1 MALKLVYEPL
11 KIRGCVIP
19 NRVSRSAH
27 ATGLSNFGVMSDRL
41 IDYHVA
47 RAKGGVGLTI
57 LEAAAVHRSSVQSLA
72 NWDDSAIA
80 GYQRLMAAI
89 KPHGM
94 RVFQQLVHTG
104 HMYPLYDRLPPW
116 GVSTVPNPVGG
127 IVANPMGQAEI
138 DEVIAAFAAAARR
151 CQEGG
156 IDGLEIHAAHSYLM
170 MQFLSPLVN
179 QRTDQ
184 YGGSLENRMRF
195 LRQVMRAVRE
205 AVSDD
210 YPVGIRIGASTAE
223 GGIGEPE
230 LRQVV
235 QTLEADGLMD
245 FIDVTWTDYYEFK
258 FVAAMDQPMG
268 YQLPHASKLTA
279 ATKNIPRIVIGRFRT
294 LDEVEQVLR
303 DGVADMVHMTRAH
316 IADPDIVRKTRA
328 GHPEQVRACIGC
340 NQACWYGTNSGWGLG
355 CTINPVAGLEGM
367 LNEDLL
373 THTDRAGHVLVIGG
387 GPAGMEA
394 ARVSRLRGHRV
405 TLVEAAP
412 ELGGQVAVAKRA
424 PRLHSIGDIAFW
436 LEQEIYRLGVE
447 VRTGT
452 YFDAE
457 DAVQLRP
464 DYVVI
469 ATGAIPR
476 ANGVQ
481 YEYPHAPVDG
491 YDQPHV
497 ISAADLLTSPQRELG
512 RSALVFDD
520 VGHYEAI
527 AATEHLL
534 SKGVSVTFAT
544 RFPSIGPQVDFL
556 SRVDPALRRFA
567 ELGSFRPLMRA
578 KLAKIERHFCSVH
591 VRYRAEPENIEADT
605 VVFINAREPMRDL
618 YNGLRQS
625 GFVDGRNLVIVGDAR
640 APRDLQFA
648 IAEGH
653 RLVRAMI

>member
-1 MALKLVYEPL
+1 VALKLVYEPL

-47 RAKGGVGLTI
+47 RAKGEVGLTI
-57 LEAAAVHRSSVQSLA
+57 LEAAAVHRSSTLSLA
-72 NWDDSAIA
+72 NWDDSAIE

-104 HMYPLYDRLPPW
+104 HMYPLPDRLPPW
-116 GVSTVPNPVGG
+116 GVSTVPNPVTG
-127 IVANPMGQAEI
+127 IVANPMGQSEI

-156 IDGLEIHAAHSYLM
+156 IDGVEVHAAHSYLM

-179 QRTDQ
+179 HRTDK

-195 LRQVMRAVRE
+195 LRQVMRAVRQ

-210 YPVGIRIGASTAE
+210 YPVGIRVGASTAE
-223 GGIGEPE
+223 GGIGESE
-230 LRQVV
+230 LTQVIQV
-235 QTLEADGLMD
+235 LEADGSID
-245 FIDVTWTDYYEFK
+245 FIDVSWSDYYEFK

-279 ATKNIPRIVIGRFRT
+279 ATTRIPRIVIGRFRT
-294 LDEVEQVLR
+294 LDEVELVLR
-303 DGVADMVHMTRAH
+303 DGIADMVHMTRAH

-340 NQACWYGTNSGWGLG
+340 NQACWYGTNTGWGLA
-355 CTINPVAGLEGM
+355 CTINPVAGLEGT
-367 LNEDLL
+367 LNEDLIARA
-373 THTDRAGHVLVIGG
+373 DRPGHVLVVGG

-394 ARVSRLRGHRV
+394 ARISRLRGHRV

-412 ELGGQVAVAKRA
+412 DLGGQVAVAKRA
-424 PRLHSIGDIAFW
+424 PRLHTIGDIAFW

-452 YFDAE
+452 YFDVE
-457 DAVQLRP
+457 DAVQVRP

-476 ANGVQ
+476 ANGMQ
-481 YEYPHAPVDG
+481 YEHPHAPVDG
-491 YDQPHV
+491 YEQPHV
-497 ISAADLLTSPQRELG
+497 MSAADLLTSPQRELG
-512 RSALVFDD
+512 KTALVFDD

-534 SKGVSVTFAT
+534 LKGVSVTFAT
-544 RFPSIGPQVDFL
+544 RFPAIGPQVDSL

-567 ELGSFRPLMRA
+567 ELGSFRPLIRA
-578 KLAKIERHFCSVH
+578 KLARINRHSCSVQ
-591 VRYRAEPENIEADT
+591 VLYRAEPETVEADS

-618 YNGLRQS
+618 YDGLRRS
-625 GFVDGRNLVIVGDAR
+625 GFEDGRNLVIVGDAR

-653 RLVRAMI
+653 RLVRAMV

>member
-195 LRQVMRAVRE
+195 LRQVMQAVRE

-235 QTLEADGLMD
+235 QTLEADGSMD

-452 YFDAE
+452 YFDVE

-534 SKGVSVTFAT
+534 SKEVSVTFAT

-625 GFVDGRNLVIVGDAR
+625 GFADGRNLVIVGDAR